1 MAALEARELSF
12 SYKGKT
18 VLENISFTVNSGETW
33 AVIGRNG
40 VGKST
45 LLKCLCALLK
55 PSSGNIC
62 IDNISISK
70 LPPREIAKKIAY
82 VPQGSAIVPPPF
94 TVREYVM
101 MARFPYRTFASL
113 PSKDDKNRVDEALSL
128 TGIEHLSN
136 RMMNTLSGGELQTVL
151 LAGAIAQSTPF
162 LLLDEPTTYLD
173 PCHQEN
179 VRIVIERIRA
189 RGDTSIITVTHDVNF
204 ALSCHDNILALVNGK
219 TEFSGKKEQFCIN
232 ASEHLSKIFSV
243 KFGVTSVYDNDER
256 MIYFTQGSTL

>member
-1 MAALEARELSF
+1 MASLEAKELFF

-18 VLENISFTVNSGETW
+18 VLENISFTVNNGETW

-70 LPPREIAKKIAY
+70 LSPREIAKIIAY
-82 VPQGSAIVPPPF
+82 VPQGSAIAPPPF

-101 MARFPYRTFASL
+101 LSRFPYRTFAAL
-113 PSKDDKNRVDEALSL
+113 LSKNDKILVDEALSL
-128 TGIEHLSN
+128 TGIEHLSD
-136 RMMNTLSGGELQTVL
+136 RMMDTLSGGEFQAAL
-151 LAGAIAQSTPF
+151 LCGAAAQGTPF

-189 RGDTSIITVTHDVNF
+189 RGDTSVITVTHDVNF

-219 TEFSGKKEQFCIN
+219 VEFCGKKELFCID
-232 ASEHLSKIFSV
+232 AQQCLSKIFSV
-243 KFGVTSVYDNDER
+243 KFGAASLCDEK
-256 MIYFTQGSTL
+256 MFYFTQGSAL